1 MENKP
6 FTPYVYRV
14 TNKITGQFYVGSK
27 IAKGEIGID
36 YFTSSTNKEFRNDFI
51 QNPQN
56 YICEKLFESENTQEV
71 LDFETNQ
78 IIDSKESNLC
88 LNKTFYKNNHLY
100 PTGHAWNKG
109 RKMTADELKDHSN
122 RMKATMNKESTR
134 KKLSE
139 SHKGKDYNKGHK
151 HSEETK
157 RKIREKRAL
166 QDMSYRK
173 GVKMAE
179 ETKKKISET
188 VKKSFTPERRVF
200 QSSLHKGKPS
210 WNKGIPMSEEARKK
224 LSEANKGKKWYNNG
238 IISKCLFECP
248 EGWKPGRIYKRK
260 NEGKGD
266 YIKEHEDR

>member
-71 LDFETNQ
+71 LDFETNK

-109 RKMTADELKDHSN
+109 RKMTADELQKRCKN
-122 RMKATMNKESTR
+122 GWRNK
-134 KKLSE
+134 
-139 SHKGKDYNKGHK
+139 
-151 HSEETK
+151 
-157 RKIREKRAL
+157 
-166 QDMSYRK
+166 
-173 GVKMAE
+173 
-179 ETKKKISET
+179 
-188 VKKSFTPERRVF
+188 
-200 QSSLHKGKPS
+200 
-210 WNKGIPMSEEARKK
+210 
-224 LSEANKGKKWYNNG
+224 
-238 IISKCLFECP
+238 
-248 EGWKPGRIYKRK
+248 
-260 NEGKGD
+260 
-266 YIKEHEDR
+266 KEN